1 MYHTPKTHW
10 QLRLMNLSFVVL
22 FLLAVGLLQWLA
34 KEYHLQFDW
43 TRMHRHSLAPASMT
57 VAERLKE
64 PLRIT
69 AFASQRGE
77 TRRFIQEMVARYQKH
92 KPDITLEFVDPDTAP
107 ERVREAGVQFD
118 GELVF
123 EYGDARENLP
133 PTQFNE
139 QNFTNALTRLGHRG
153 ERWVVFLSGHGERNP
168 DKQANFDLSTWAGQ
182 LRQRGFQTRTLSLGE
197 NPRIPDNAT
206 VLVIAGPRTRL
217 LAGEVREIQNYL
229 ERSGNLLWLHDPGPL
244 LGLEP
249 LAESFGIEFHPG
261 VIVDPASE
269 DITGNAAAIVVTKYG
284 SHPVVRGFGDNTVF
298 PQAAGISLSAPEG
311 WQGSVLMDTRPA
323 SWSETG
329 ALDAPIQ
336 FNKGRDIRGPLNL
349 AVALTRTSDKFAG
362 SELGQPKA
370 GPEAAK
376 PRRGEPQGGGGVVA
390 NAQRAFAPPSGRAT
404 EGAPRVSSEAGLRSD
419 ETGEH
424 NKREQ
429 RVIVVGDGD
438 FLANSFIPNGGNL
451 ELGMSIVN
459 WLSQDDAFVNIPVK
473 TARDRSLD
481 MSRGGQIAIVA
492 VFLALLPI
500 TLVGSGVWIWLRRR
514 KR

>member
-1 MYHTPKTHW
+1 
-10 QLRLMNLSFVVL
+10 
-22 FLLAVGLLQWLA
+22 
-34 KEYHLQFDW
+34 
-43 TRMHRHSLAPASMT
+43 MHRHSLAPASVT

-64 PLRIT
+64 PLKIT

-77 TRRFIQEMVARYQKH
+77 TRRFIQEMVGRYQKH

-123 EYGDARENLP
+123 EYGDARENLS

-153 ERWVVFLSGHGERNP
+153 ERWVVFLSGHGERSP
-168 DKQANFDLSTWAGQ
+168 EKQANFDLSTWAAQ

-197 NPRIPDNAT
+197 HPRIPDNTT

-229 ERSGNLLWLHDPGPL
+229 DRGGNLLWLHDPGLL

-284 SHPVVRGFGDNTVF
+284 SHPVVRNFGDNTVF
-298 PQAAGISLSAPEG
+298 PQAAGVSLNAPEG
-311 WQGSVLMDTRPA
+311 WQGSVLMDTRPS

-329 ALDAPIQ
+329 AIDGPIQ
-336 FNKGRDIRGPLNL
+336 FDKGRDIRGPLNL
-349 AVALTRTSDKFAG
+349 AVALTRTLD
-362 SELGQPKA
+362 
-370 GPEAAK
+370 
-376 PRRGEPQGGGGVVA
+376 
-390 NAQRAFAPPSGRAT
+390 
-404 EGAPRVSSEAGLRSD
+404 
-419 ETGEH
+419 

-438 FLANSFIPNGGNL
+438 FLANTYIPNGGNL
-451 ELGMSIVN
+451 ELGMSLTN

-481 MSRGGQIAIVA
+481 LSRGGQLAIVA

-500 TLVGSGVWIWLRRR
+500 TLIGSGVWIWLRRR

>member
-34 KEYHLQFDW
+34 QEYHLQFDW
-43 TRMHRHSLAPASMT
+43 TRMHRHSLAPASVA

-64 PLRIT
+64 PLKII

-77 TRRFIQEMVARYQKH
+77 TRRFIQEMVGRYQKH
-92 KPDITLEFVDPDTAP
+92 KLDITLEFVDPDTAP

-153 ERWVVFLSGHGERNP
+153 ERWVVFLSGHGERSP
-168 DKQANFDLSTWAGQ
+168 DKQANFDLSTWAAQ
-182 LRQRGFQTRTLSLGE
+182 LHQRGFQTRTLSLGE
-197 NPRIPDNAT
+197 HPRIPDNTT

-217 LAGEVREIQNYL
+217 LAGEVRSIQNYL
-229 ERSGNLLWLHDPGPL
+229 DRGGSLLWLHDPGLL

-298 PQAAGISLSAPEG
+298 PQAAGISLNAPEG
-311 WQGSVLMDTRPA
+311 WQGSVLMDTRPS

-329 ALDAPIQ
+329 ALDGPIQ
-336 FNKGRDIRGPLNL
+336 FDKGRDIRGPLNL
-349 AVALTRTSDKFAG
+349 AVALTRTLD
-362 SELGQPKA
+362 
-370 GPEAAK
+370 
-376 PRRGEPQGGGGVVA
+376 
-390 NAQRAFAPPSGRAT
+390 
-404 EGAPRVSSEAGLRSD
+404 
-419 ETGEH
+419 

-429 RVIVVGDGD
+429 RVIIVGDGD
-438 FLANSFIPNGGNL
+438 FLANTYIPNGGNL
-451 ELGMSIVN
+451 ELGMSLTN

-481 MSRGGQIAIVA
+481 LSRGGQIAIVA

>member
-43 TRMHRHSLAPASMT
+43 TRMHRHSLAPASVT
-57 VAERLKE
+57 VTERLNE
-64 PLRIT
+64 PLKIT

-107 ERVREAGVQFD
+107 ERVRAAGVQFD

-123 EYGDARENLP
+123 EYGDARENLS

-153 ERWVVFLSGHGERNP
+153 ERWVVFLSGHGERSP
-168 DKQANFDLSTWAGQ
+168 DKQANFDFSTWAGQ

-197 NPRIPDNAT
+197 HPRIPDNTT

-229 ERSGNLLWLHDPGPL
+229 ERGGNLLWLHDPGLL

-249 LAESFGIEFHPG
+249 LGESLGIEFHPG

-269 DITGNAAAIVVTKYG
+269 GITGNAAAIVVTKYG
-284 SHPVVRGFGDNTVF
+284 SHPVVRGFGGNTVF
-298 PQAAGISLSAPEG
+298 PQAAGVSLNAPEG
-311 WQGSVLMDTRPA
+311 WQGAVLMDTRPA

-329 ALDAPIQ
+329 SVDGPIQ
-336 FNKGRDIRGPLNL
+336 FDKGRDIRGPLNL
-349 AVALTRTSDKFAG
+349 AVALTRTLD
-362 SELGQPKA
+362 
-370 GPEAAK
+370 
-376 PRRGEPQGGGGVVA
+376 
-390 NAQRAFAPPSGRAT
+390 
-404 EGAPRVSSEAGLRSD
+404 
-419 ETGEH
+419 

-438 FLANSFIPNGGNL
+438 FLANTYLPNGGNL
-451 ELGMSIVN
+451 ELGMSLTN

-481 MSRGGQIAIVA
+481 LSRGGQLAIVA

-500 TLVGSGVWIWLRRR
+500 TLIGSGVWIWLRRR

>member
-43 TRMHRHSLAPASMT
+43 TRMHRHSLAPASVT

-64 PLRIT
+64 PLKIT

-77 TRRFIQEMVARYQKH
+77 TRRFIQEMVGRYQKH

-123 EYGDARENLP
+123 EYGDARENLS

-153 ERWVVFLSGHGERNP
+153 ERWVVFLSGHGERSP
-168 DKQANFDLSTWAGQ
+168 EKQANFDLSTWAAQ
-182 LRQRGFQTRTLSLGE
+182 LRSRGFQTRTLSLGE
-197 NPRIPDNAT
+197 HPRIPDNTT

-229 ERSGNLLWLHDPGPL
+229 DRGGNLLWLHDPGLL

-284 SHPVVRGFGDNTVF
+284 SHPVVRNFGNNTVF

-311 WQGSVLMDTRPA
+311 WQGSVLMDTRPS

-329 ALDAPIQ
+329 AIDGPIQ
-336 FNKGRDIRGPLNL
+336 FDKGRDIRGPLNL
-349 AVALTRTSDKFAG
+349 AVALTRTLD
-362 SELGQPKA
+362 
-370 GPEAAK
+370 
-376 PRRGEPQGGGGVVA
+376 
-390 NAQRAFAPPSGRAT
+390 
-404 EGAPRVSSEAGLRSD
+404 
-419 ETGEH
+419 

-438 FLANSFIPNGGNL
+438 FLANTYIPNGGNL
-451 ELGMSIVN
+451 ELGMSLTN

-481 MSRGGQIAIVA
+481 LSRGGQLAIVV

>member
-43 TRMHRHSLAPASMT
+43 TRMHRHSLAPASVT
-57 VAERLKE
+57 VTERLKE
-64 PLRIT
+64 PLKIT

-77 TRRFIQEMVARYQKH
+77 TRRLIQELVGRYQKH
-92 KPDITLEFVDPDTAP
+92 KPDIALEFVDPDTAP

-123 EYGDARENLP
+123 EYGDARENLS

-153 ERWVVFLSGHGERNP
+153 ERWVVFLSGHGERSP
-168 DKQANFDLSTWAGQ
+168 DKQANFDFSTWAGQ
-182 LRQRGFQTRTLSLGE
+182 LHQRGFQTRTLSLGE
-197 NPRIPDNAT
+197 HPRVPDNTT

-229 ERSGNLLWLHDPGPL
+229 DRGGNLLWLHDPGLL

-284 SHPVVRGFGDNTVF
+284 SHPVVRSFGVNTVF
-298 PQAAGISLSAPEG
+298 PQAASISLSAPEG
-311 WQGSVLMDTRPA
+311 WQGSVLMDTRPS

-349 AVALTRTSDKFAG
+349 AVALM
-362 SELGQPKA
+362 
-370 GPEAAK
+370 
-376 PRRGEPQGGGGVVA
+376 
-390 NAQRAFAPPSGRAT
+390 RA
-404 EGAPRVSSEAGLRSD
+404 LD
-419 ETGEH
+419 

-429 RVIVVGDGD
+429 RVIVIGDGD

-481 MSRGGQIAIVA
+481 LSRGGQLAIVA

-500 TLVGSGVWIWLRRR
+500 TLIGSGVWIWLRRR

>member
-43 TRMHRHSLAPASMT
+43 TRMHRHSLAPASVT
-57 VAERLKE
+57 VTERLKE
-64 PLRIT
+64 PLKIT

-77 TRRFIQEMVARYQKH
+77 TRRFIHEMVGRYQKH

-123 EYGDARENLP
+123 EYGDAHENLSP
-133 PTQFNE
+133 AQFNE

-153 ERWVVFLSGHGERNP
+153 ERWVVFLSGHGERSP
-168 DKQANFDLSTWAGQ
+168 DKQANFDLSTWAAQ

-197 NPRIPDNAT
+197 HPRIPDNTT

-229 ERSGNLLWLHDPGPL
+229 DRGGSLLWLHDPGLL

-249 LAESFGIEFHPG
+249 LAESFGVEFHPG

-298 PQAAGISLSAPEG
+298 PQAAGISLNAPEG

-329 ALDAPIQ
+329 ALDGPIL
-336 FNKGRDIRGPLNL
+336 FDKGRDIRGPLNL
-349 AVALTRTSDKFAG
+349 AVALTRTLD
-362 SELGQPKA
+362 
-370 GPEAAK
+370 
-376 PRRGEPQGGGGVVA
+376 
-390 NAQRAFAPPSGRAT
+390 
-404 EGAPRVSSEAGLRSD
+404 
-419 ETGEH
+419 

-438 FLANSFIPNGGNL
+438 FLANTYIPNGGNL
-451 ELGMSIVN
+451 ELGMSLTN

-473 TARDRSLD
+473 TARDRSLEL
-481 MSRGGQIAIVA
+481 SRGGQLAIVA

-500 TLVGSGVWIWLRRR
+500 TLIGSGVWIWLRRR

>member
-43 TRMHRHSLAPASMT
+43 TRMHRHSLAPASVT

-64 PLRIT
+64 PLKIT

-77 TRRFIQEMVARYQKH
+77 TRRFIREMVGRYQKH

-123 EYGDARENLP
+123 EYGDARENLSP
-133 PTQFNE
+133 AQFNE

-153 ERWVVFLSGHGERNP
+153 ERWVVFLSGHGERSP
-168 DKQANFDLSTWAGQ
+168 DKQANFDFSTWAGQ
-182 LRQRGFQTRTLSLGE
+182 LRSRGFQTRTLSLGE
-197 NPRIPDNAT
+197 HPRIPDNTT

-217 LAGEVREIQNYL
+217 LAGEVREIRNYL
-229 ERSGNLLWLHDPGPL
+229 DRGGNLLWLHDPGLL

-269 DITGNAAAIVVTKYG
+269 DITGNAAAIVITKYG

-298 PQAAGISLSAPEG
+298 PQAAGISLNAPEG

-329 ALDAPIQ
+329 ALDGPIL
-336 FNKGRDIRGPLNL
+336 FDKGRDIRGPLNL
-349 AVALTRTSDKFAG
+349 AVALTRTSDKFAVG
-362 SELGQPKA
+362 
-370 GPEAAK
+370 EAAK
-376 PRRGEPQGGGGVVA
+376 
-390 NAQRAFAPPSGRAT
+390 
-404 EGAPRVSSEAGLRSD
+404 LRD
-419 ETGEH
+419 GDDNRH
-424 NKREQ
+424 EQ
-429 RVIVVGDGD
+429 RVIVIGDGD

-451 ELGMSIVN
+451 ELGMSIIN

-481 MSRGGQIAIVA
+481 MSRGGQLAIVA

>member
-1 MYHTPKTHW
+1 MYHTPKTRW

-43 TRMHRHSLAPASMT
+43 TRMHRHSLAPASVT

-64 PLRIT
+64 PLKIT

-77 TRRFIQEMVARYQKH
+77 TRRFIREMVGRYQKH

-123 EYGDARENLP
+123 EYGDARENLSP
-133 PTQFNE
+133 AQFNE

-153 ERWVVFLSGHGERNP
+153 ERWVVFLGGHGERSP

-182 LRQRGFQTRTLSLGE
+182 LQSRGFQTRTLSLGE
-197 NPRIPDNAT
+197 HPRIPDNTT

-217 LAGEVREIQNYL
+217 LAGEVREIRNYL
-229 ERSGNLLWLHDPGPL
+229 DRGGNLLWLHDPGLL

-298 PQAAGISLSAPEG
+298 PQAAGISLNTPEG

-329 ALDAPIQ
+329 ALDGPIL
-336 FNKGRDIRGPLNL
+336 FDKGRDIRGPLNL
-349 AVALTRTSDKFAG
+349 AVALTRTSDKFAVG
-362 SELGQPKA
+362 
-370 GPEAAK
+370 EAAK
-376 PRRGEPQGGGGVVA
+376 PRDGDDNR
-390 NAQRAFAPPSGRAT
+390 
-404 EGAPRVSSEAGLRSD
+404 
-419 ETGEH
+419 
-424 NKREQ
+424 REQ
-429 RVIVVGDGD
+429 RVVVIGDGD

-481 MSRGGQIAIVA
+481 MSRGGQLAIVA

>member
-43 TRMHRHSLAPASMT
+43 TRMHRHSLAPASVT
-57 VAERLKE
+57 VTERLKE
-64 PLRIT
+64 PLKIT

-77 TRRFIQEMVARYQKH
+77 TRRFIQEMVGRYQKH

-123 EYGDARENLP
+123 EYGDARENLSP
-133 PTQFNE
+133 AQFNE

-153 ERWVVFLSGHGERNP
+153 ERWVVFLSGHGERSP
-168 DKQANFDLSTWAGQ
+168 DKQANFDLSTWAAQ
-182 LRQRGFQTRTLSLGE
+182 LRSRGFQTRTLSLGE
-197 NPRIPDNAT
+197 HPRIPDNTT

-229 ERSGNLLWLHDPGPL
+229 DRGGSLLWLHDPGLL

-249 LAESFGIEFHPG
+249 LAENFGIEFHPG

-329 ALDAPIQ
+329 ALDGPIQ
-336 FNKGRDIRGPLNL
+336 FDKGRDIRGPLNL
-349 AVALTRTSDKFAG
+349 AVALTRTLD
-362 SELGQPKA
+362 
-370 GPEAAK
+370 
-376 PRRGEPQGGGGVVA
+376 
-390 NAQRAFAPPSGRAT
+390 
-404 EGAPRVSSEAGLRSD
+404 
-419 ETGEH
+419 

-438 FLANSFIPNGGNL
+438 FLANTYIPNGGNL
-451 ELGMSIVN
+451 ELGMSLTN

-473 TARDRSLD
+473 TARDRSLEL
-481 MSRGGQIAIVA
+481 SRGGQLAIVA

>member
-1 MYHTPKTHW
+1 
-10 QLRLMNLSFVVL
+10 
-22 FLLAVGLLQWLA
+22 VG
-34 KEYHLQFDW
+34 
-43 TRMHRHSLAPASMT
+43 
-57 VAERLKE
+57 
-64 PLRIT
+64 
-69 AFASQRGE
+69 
-77 TRRFIQEMVARYQKH
+77 RYQKH

-133 PTQFNE
+133 PAQFNE

-153 ERWVVFLSGHGERNP
+153 ERWVVFLGGHGERSP

-182 LRQRGFQTRTLSLGE
+182 LQSRGFQTRSLSLGE
-197 NPRIPDNAT
+197 HPRIPDNTT

-217 LAGEVREIQNYL
+217 LAGEVRAIQNYL
-229 ERSGNLLWLHDPGPL
+229 DRGGNLLWLHDPGLL

-284 SHPVVRGFGDNTVF
+284 SHPVVRSFGDNTVF
-298 PQAAGISLSAPEG
+298 PQAAGISLNAPEG

-329 ALDAPIQ
+329 ALDGPIL
-336 FNKGRDIRGPLNL
+336 FDKGRDIRGPLNL
-349 AVALTRTSDKFAG
+349 AVALTRTSDKFAVG
-362 SELGQPKA
+362 
-370 GPEAAK
+370 EAAK
-376 PRRGEPQGGGGVVA
+376 PRDGDDNR
-390 NAQRAFAPPSGRAT
+390 
-404 EGAPRVSSEAGLRSD
+404 
-419 ETGEH
+419 
-424 NKREQ
+424 REQ
-429 RVIVVGDGD
+429 RVIIIGDGD

-451 ELGMSIVN
+451 ELGMSIIN
-459 WLSQDDAFVNIPVK
+459 WLSRDDAFVNIPVK

-481 MSRGGQIAIVA
+481 LSRGGQLAIIA

-500 TLVGSGVWIWLRRR
+500 TLIGSGVWIWLRRR

>member
-43 TRMHRHSLAPASMT
+43 TRMHRHSLAPASVT
-57 VAERLKE
+57 VTERLNE
-64 PLRIT
+64 PLKIT

-92 KPDITLEFVDPDTAP
+92 KPDVTLEFVDPDTAP
-107 ERVREAGVQFD
+107 ERVRAAGVQFD

-123 EYGDARENLP
+123 EYGDARENLS

-153 ERWVVFLSGHGERNP
+153 ERWVVFLSGHGERSP
-168 DKQANFDLSTWAGQ
+168 DKQANFDFSTWAGQ

-197 NPRIPDNAT
+197 HPRIPDNTT

-229 ERSGNLLWLHDPGPL
+229 ERGGNLLWLHDPGLL

-249 LAESFGIEFHPG
+249 LGESLGIEFHPG

-269 DITGNAAAIVVTKYG
+269 GITGNAAAIVVTKYG
-284 SHPVVRGFGDNTVF
+284 SHPVVRGFGGNTVF
-298 PQAAGISLSAPEG
+298 PQAAGVSLNAPEG
-311 WQGSVLMDTRPA
+311 WQGAVLMDTRPA

-329 ALDAPIQ
+329 SVDGPIQ
-336 FNKGRDIRGPLNL
+336 FDKGRDIRGPLNL
-349 AVALTRTSDKFAG
+349 AVALTRTLD
-362 SELGQPKA
+362 
-370 GPEAAK
+370 
-376 PRRGEPQGGGGVVA
+376 
-390 NAQRAFAPPSGRAT
+390 
-404 EGAPRVSSEAGLRSD
+404 
-419 ETGEH
+419 

-438 FLANSFIPNGGNL
+438 FLANTYLPNGGNL
-451 ELGMSIVN
+451 ELGMSLTN

-481 MSRGGQIAIVA
+481 LSRGGQLAIVA

-500 TLVGSGVWIWLRRR
+500 TLIGSGVWIWLRRR

>member
-1 MYHTPKTHW
+1 MYHTPKTRW

-43 TRMHRHSLAPASMT
+43 TRMHRHSLAPASVT

-64 PLRIT
+64 PLKIT

-77 TRRFIQEMVARYQKH
+77 TRRFIREMVARYQKH

-118 GELVF
+118 GELLF
-123 EYGDARENLP
+123 EYGDARESLS

-153 ERWVVFLSGHGERNP
+153 ERWVVFLSGHGERSP

-182 LRQRGFQTRTLSLGE
+182 LQSRGFQTRTLSLGE
-197 NPRIPDNAT
+197 HPRIPDNTT

-217 LAGEVREIQNYL
+217 LAGEVREIQNYVD
-229 ERSGNLLWLHDPGPL
+229 RGGSLLWLHDPGLL

-298 PQAAGISLSAPEG
+298 PQAAGISLSTPEG

-329 ALDAPIQ
+329 ALDGPIQ
-336 FNKGRDIRGPLNL
+336 FDKGRDIRGPLNL
-349 AVALTRTSDKFAG
+349 AVALTRTLDKFAVG
-362 SELGQPKA
+362 
-370 GPEAAK
+370 EAAK
-376 PRRGEPQGGGGVVA
+376 PRD
-390 NAQRAFAPPSGRAT
+390 
-404 EGAPRVSSEAGLRSD
+404 GADNR
-419 ETGEH
+419 
-424 NKREQ
+424 REQ

-451 ELGMSIVN
+451 ELGMSLVN

-481 MSRGGQIAIVA
+481 LSRGGQLAIVA

-500 TLVGSGVWIWLRRR
+500 TLIGSGVWIWLRRR